1 MTASTRAVLPA
12 NLRGM
17 IFMVLA
23 TGSFVCNDT
32 FLKLATEGLPPF
44 QTVFLRGVAG
54 ALWCFPLVAATGNL
68 RHMAG
73 AIHPWVALRNTFEG
87 ISVLC
92 YIVALANLPIANV
105 IALNQTAPLLLLI
118 GVSVL
123 YGDRIGVVRMALIA
137 TGFLGALLVAQPS
150 AEGISIYVLLGF
162 GCAVFTAARDITG
175 RRVPAGIPALVVTY
189 STILI
194 VLVICG
200 LAMVF
205 FEHWQPVDT
214 GHLVL
219 FAGAGLFLVGGHF
232 FVFLAYRTGATGAV
246 APFYYTLGIWAVI
259 SGIAVFQTVP
269 NAMTISGIALILGGG
284 VAVALL
290 DERRRR
296 RVAAALA

>member
-1 MTASTRAVLPA
+1 MTNPPRAALPA
-12 NLRGM
+12 NVRGM

-23 TGSFVCNDT
+23 TGAFVCNDT

-44 QTVFLRGVAG
+44 QTVFLRGVA
-54 ALWCFPLVAATGNL
+54 ASLWCLPLVAATGNL
-68 RHMAG
+68 RRLAG
-73 AIHPWVALRNTFEG
+73 AIHPWVVLRNTFEG

-105 IALNQTAPLLLLI
+105 VALGQTAPLLLLI

-123 YGDRIGVVRMALIA
+123 FGDRVGVLRMALIA
-137 TGFLGALLVAQPS
+137 VGFLGALLVAQPS
-150 AEGISIYVLLGF
+150 AEGISVFVILGF

-200 LAMVF
+200 LAMVLS
-205 FEHWQPVDT
+205 ERWQPVEA

-219 FAGAGLFLVGGHF
+219 FAGAGLFLTGGHF

-246 APFYYTLGIWAVI
+246 APFYYTLAIWAVI
-259 SGIAVFQTVP
+259 SGIAVFHTVP
-269 NAMTISGIALILGGG
+269 NAMTLSGIGLILAGG

-296 RVAAALA
+296 IAAIA